1 MPEATVLLCSCAGT
15 FEPDAKAIERGCGT
29 ACSRVHHSLCRDEAA
44 VVAALGAGGEVVI
57 ACGQEAGAFAELAEE
72 AGAAGRLTCVDIRD
86 RAGWSEDGGAGSG
99 GAGSGGAGPKMAAL
113 VADARLPAPPVPSMD
128 VSSGGVCLVYGPAAL
143 AVGAAARLAPLLSVT
158 CMLTEAEEVI
168 VPAGAAFDVV
178 SGRIRNAA
186 GTLGRFA
193 VEVDRFAE
201 LLPAGRA
208 RAFSAPRDGGRSECD
223 VIVDLSG
230 GRPMFPAHE
239 KRDGY
244 LRADPGDPL
253 AVERLLFDAAQMV
266 GTFEKPL
273 HIRFEPSL
281 CAHSR
286 AAQVGCTRCLDL
298 CPTGAIA
305 PAGETVA
312 IDPYVCAG
320 CGACAAVC
328 PTGAAAT
335 DDPPVQH
342 LFARM
347 RAMAEAYRKA
357 GGRAA
362 RLLVH
367 DEHGAEMIR
376 LGARFGR
383 GLPAD
388 VLPLEVRAL
397 AAFGHAEMLAALAL
411 GFAAVAIL
419 PAPRTERDVIG
430 REMRLAEAIAEGAG
444 APGRLAMLEA
454 EDPDVLSDL
463 LYAARP
469 APLAVEPILPLG
481 GRRDVS
487 RLAATALAGGTAPGE
502 PIALPDGAPYG
513 AVLVDAE
520 ACTLCLSCV
529 GLCPT
534 GALGDN
540 PDRPELNFRESA
552 CVQCGICATVCPE
565 DAIRLVPR
573 LDLTPAALAPREL
586 NSEEPFCCVEC
597 GKPFGSKK
605 TIDRITARL
614 SGIHAMF
621 TSPDNVRLIQMCD
634 DCRVRAQFRGGE
646 PFAMGERPR
655 IRTSD
660 DYISERGKP

>member
-1 MPEATVLLCSCAGT
+1 MPEATVLLCSCTGT
-15 FEPDAKAIERGCGT
+15 FGPDAEAIAQGCGVR
-29 ACSRVHHSLCRDEAA
+29 CSRVHHYLCRDEAA
-44 VVAALGAGGEVVI
+44 AATAALQAAGEAGSEVII
-57 ACGQEAGAFAELAEE
+57 ACGQEAAAFAALAEE

-86 RAGWSEDGGAGSG
+86 RAGWSDDGR
-99 GAGSGGAGPKMAAL
+99 AGPKMAAL
-113 VADARLPAPPVPSMD
+113 VAEARLAAPPVPSID
-128 VSSGGVCLVYGPAAL
+128 VSSAGTCLVYGPAEL
-143 AVGAAARLAPLLSVT
+143 AAPAAARLAPLLAVT
-158 CMLTEAEEVI
+158 LMLTEPEEVI
-168 VPAGAAFDVV
+168 LPAGAELDVV
-178 SGRIRNAA
+178 SGRIRSAA
-186 GTLGRFA
+186 GALGRFA

-201 LLPAGRA
+201 LLPGGRA

-223 VIVDLSG
+223 IIVDLSG
-230 GRPMFPAHE
+230 GRPLFPAHH

-244 LRADPGDPL
+244 LRADPGDPV
-253 AVERLLFDAAQMV
+253 AVERALFDAAQMV

-273 HIRFEPSL
+273 HIRFEASL

-286 AAQVGCTRCLDL
+286 AGQVGCTRCLGV
-298 CPTGAIA
+298 CPTAAIA

-312 IDPYVCAG
+312 IDPHVCAG

-328 PTGAAAT
+328 PTGAASA

-347 RAMAEAYRKA
+347 RVMAEAFVKA
-357 GGRAA
+357 GGKAP

-388 VLPLEVRAL
+388 VVPIEVRAL

-419 PAPRTERDVIG
+419 PAPRTEREAIG
-430 REMRLAEAIAEGAG
+430 REMRLAEAIAGGAG
-444 APGRLAMLEA
+444 APGRLALVEA
-454 EDPDVLSDL
+454 GDPDALSDL
-463 LYAARP
+463 LYAGRP

-481 GRRDVS
+481 GRRDVT
-487 RLAATALAGGTAPGE
+487 RLAATALAGGKAPGE
-502 PIALPDGAPYG
+502 PIPLPEGAPYG
-513 AVLVDAE
+513 AIVVDAD
-520 ACTLCLSCV
+520 ACTLCLACV
-529 GLCPT
+529 GLCPP

-540 PDRPELNFRESA
+540 PDRPEVNFRESA
-552 CVQCGICATVCPE
+552 CVQCGLCATICPE

-586 NSEEPFCCVEC
+586 MAEEPFACIEC
-597 GKPFGSKK
+597 GKPFGTKK
-605 TIDRITARL
+605 TIERVTARL
-614 SGIHAMF
+614 SGIHSMF
-621 TSPDNVRLIQMCD
+621 TNSDNVRLIQMCD
-634 DCRVRAQFRGGE
+634 DCRVRAQFRSGE
-646 PFAMGERPR
+646 PFAGGERPR

-660 DYISERGKP
+660 DYVRERGKQEPRD